1 MSQDYKTDEKEAIS
15 HLEHVATQKEDLEDG
30 HKRRKANNQLD
41 EAAKILEERGEIEY
55 TIEDSKRV
63 LRKIDIFVC
72 IVSTICLDGRH
83 LE

>member
-1 MSQDYKTDEKEAIS
+1 MSQDYKADEKEVIS
-15 HLEHVATQKEDLEDG
+15 HFEHVDTQKEDLEDG

-63 LRKIDIFVC
+63 LRKIDIYVC
-72 IVSTICLDGRH
+72 IVSIIYLDGLH
-83 LE
+83 LQ